1 MKGQEIWKRILPWV
15 KNKFILT
22 AFVFLLWLII
32 FDRSN
37 WFDMIGELRSIHSL
51 ENEKEY
57 YQKKIESDNKK
68 LKELKTN
75 DENLEKFAREQYL
88 MKKSDEDI
96 FIVEE

>member
-1 MKGQEIWKRILPWV
+1 MISEIR
-15 KNKFILT
+15 T
-22 AFVFLLWLII
+22 
-32 FDRSN
+32 
-37 WFDMIGELRSIHSL
+37 IHSL
-51 ENEKEY
+51 ESEKEY
-57 YQKKIESDNKK
+57 YQKKIEADNEK

>member
-1 MKGQEIWKRILPWV
+1 MLV
-15 KNKFILT
+15 
-22 AFVFLLWLII
+22 

-37 WFDMIGELRSIHSL
+37 WFYIIGELRSIHSL

-57 YQKKIESDNKK
+57 FQKKIETDTEK

-88 MKKSDEDI
+88 MKKSDEEI

>member
-1 MKGQEIWKRILPWV
+1 MKGQEIWKKIQPWV
-15 KNKFILT
+15 KNKYILT
-22 AFVFLLWLII
+22 SFVFLLWLLI

-37 WFDMIGELRSIHSL
+37 WFDMVGELRSIHSL

-57 YQKKIESDNKK
+57 YKEKIESDSKK

-88 MKKSDEDI
+88 MKKPNEEI

>member
-1 MKGQEIWKRILPWV
+1 LIWKRVLPWV

-22 AFVFLLWLII
+22 TFVFLLWMLV

-37 WFDMIGELRSIHSL
+37 WFYIIGELRSIHSL

-57 YQKKIESDNKK
+57 FQKKIETDAEKF
-68 LKELKTN
+68 KELKTN

-88 MKKSDEDI
+88 MKKSNEEI

>member
-1 MKGQEIWKRILPWV
+1 MTGQDFWKKIQPWV

-22 AFVFLLWLII
+22 SAVFLLWLII

-37 WFDMIGELRSIHSL
+37 WFDMVGEIRSIHKL
-51 ENEKEY
+51 EKEKEY

-68 LKELKTN
+68 LNELKTN

-88 MKKSDEDI
+88 MKKPNEDI
-96 FIVEE
+96 FIIEE

>member
-1 MKGQEIWKRILPWV
+1 MTSQDFWKKIQPWV

-22 AFVFLLWLII
+22 SAVFLLWLII

-37 WFDMIGELRSIHSL
+37 WFDMVGEVRSIHKL
-51 ENEKEY
+51 EKEKEY
-57 YQKKIESDNKK
+57 YKKKIESDSQK
-68 LKELKTN
+68 LNELKTN

-88 MKKSDEDI
+88 MKKPNEEI

>member
-1 MKGQEIWKRILPWV
+1 MKGQEIWVKVQPWV

-22 AFVFLLWLII
+22 TLVFLLWLII

-37 WFDMIGELRSIHSL
+37 WFDMVGEIRSIHSL
-51 ENEKEY
+51 EDEKEY
-57 YQKKIESDNKK
+57 YQKKIETDRQR

-88 MKKSDEDI
+88 MKKPNEDI

>member
-1 MKGQEIWKRILPWV
+1 MRGQEIWKKLLPWV
-15 KNKFILT
+15 RNKYILT
-22 AFVFLLWLII
+22 LFVFLLWLII

-37 WFDMIGELRSIHSL
+37 WFDMIGEIRAIHNL

-57 YQKKIESDNKK
+57 YQKKIETDMQK

-88 MKKSDEDI
+88 MKRSDEEI
-96 FIVEE
+96 FVIEE

>member
-1 MKGQEIWKRILPWV
+1 MTGQDNWKRILPWA

-37 WFDMIGELRSIHSL
+37 WFDLIGEIRSIHSL

-57 YQKKIESDNKK
+57 YQKKIELDNKK

-88 MKKSDEDI
+88 MKKTDEDI